1 MERAAAPAPREAR
14 WRGLLLGLAAFL
26 LLPLQS
32 PINRLLPIDNTLLLL
47 LPLLAA
53 CFVVGWWAGGSASM
67 ALVWLG
73 LAAFVLTR
81 PPVAGATGYYDL
93 ARAWGLLVAGSFGL
107 VCVAGSRT
115 SFISRALSSL
125 ALASAIGLAM
135 ALLAHLDVARI
146 PQIFGDQLAARRSL
160 INVRLPMPA
169 LETSGDAAA
178 RLLPVSEIAV
188 ALARL
193 AIPALLALEAL
204 AAAALAW
211 ALYHRLSRARLGAP
225 LSRFRDFRFNDQLI
239 WGLVVGIVLVVLPSF
254 EQLEPIGR
262 NLVLFFGVL
271 YALRGLG
278 VMTWL
283 AALGGTALRAWA
295 VLLGLLFFW
304 ITPALAF
311 GMGLGDTWFDVRNR
325 FPGSG
330 ARPTP

>member
-14 WRGLLLGLAAFL
+14 WRGVLLGLVAFL

-47 LPLLAA
+47 LPLVAA
-53 CFVVGWWAGGSASM
+53 CFVVGWWAGGSAAM
-67 ALVWLG
+67 AVVWTG

-81 PPVAGATGYYDL
+81 PPVAGAMGYYDL

-115 SFISRALSSL
+115 SFISRALSAI
-125 ALASAIGLAM
+125 ALASAVGVGM
-135 ALLAHLDVARI
+135 ALLTKLDVARI

-160 INVRLPMPA
+160 IHVSWPA
-169 LETSGDAAA
+169 VGLGTSGDAAG
-178 RLLPVSEIAV
+178 RVLPVSEIAV
-188 ALARL
+188 VVARL
-193 AIPALLALEAL
+193 VVPALLALEAL

-239 WGLVVGIVLVVLPSF
+239 WGLVVGITLMVLPTF
-254 EQLEPIGR
+254 AGLEPIGR
-262 NLVLFFGVL
+262 NLVVFFAVL
-271 YALRGLG
+271 YVLRGLG

-295 VLLGLLFFW
+295 ALLALLFFW

-311 GMGLGDTWFDVRNR
+311 GMGVGDTWFDVRNR
-325 FPGSG
+325 FPNGG
-330 ARPTP
+330 ARPTT